1 MRQDQRT
8 IYIRA
13 AADGGA
19 RLPGATARRPV
30 PILSTE
36 GRRSACD
43 AEPRSRRGGEGRP

>member
-19 RLPGATARRPV
+19 RLPGATACRPV

-36 GRRSACD
+36 GRRSARD
-43 AEPRSRRGGEGRP
+43 AAPRHRRGWEVRP